1 MLGKYIVLLIPISAY
16 GIYPYF
22 DTQDFIY
29 NVPKVYRIS
38 LTLDKLLGYYEK
50 KPSKDPEWHIALGLA
65 RGQLEYVINELDA
78 SVPNKLKENLQ
89 NITRRMDRIRNKT
102 DSGTLVYRSKDYK
115 YVAKAIFENMDV
127 LASVM
132 EPLTLGTMG
141 TQKPFRFDFEQY
153 VQEARTKMP
162 SRKAADACMM
172 QLLIS
177 AMETQ
182 TTQTDGSCELSP
194 ECSSQIMQG
203 SGLAFQQTSR
213 VRALILAR
221 IFDCMEGVDLAAN
234 IYKLCIQIY
243 KETKSLEAWNH
254 PPGTKTLFMQ
264 QINYCAS
271 QGYGEFI
278 KPRWMNKIISW
289 QEPKGCFA
297 DDRQLFLRLTG
308 FVGPEAP
315 AAKTDREEEYKI
327 KKVAASEGGS
337 CNSLSSAMALSSLVI
352 YIRALLETDQAF
364 QYDVLT

>member
-50 KPSKDPEWHIALGLA
+50 KPSKDPEFHIALGLA

-102 DSGTLVYRSKDYK
+102 DSGTFVYRSKDYE
-115 YVAKAIFENMDV
+115 Y
-127 LASVM
+127 
-132 EPLTLGTMG
+132 
-141 TQKPFRFDFEQY
+141 
-153 VQEARTKMP
+153 
-162 SRKAADACMM
+162 DACMM

-221 IFDCMEGVDLAAN
+221 IFDCME
-234 IYKLCIQIY
+234 
-243 KETKSLEAWNH
+243 
-254 PPGTKTLFMQ
+254 
-264 QINYCAS
+264 
-271 QGYGEFI
+271 
-278 KPRWMNKIISW
+278 
-289 QEPKGCFA
+289 
-297 DDRQLFLRLTG
+297 
-308 FVGPEAP
+308 
-315 AAKTDREEEYKI
+315 
-327 KKVAASEGGS
+327 
-337 CNSLSSAMALSSLVI
+337 AMALSSLVI